1 MRAHQE
7 HFEHIRNAELVATQK
22 LEQAERRKVEEKER
36 RLQEAKERVER
47 EKVVREKIAASMF
60 ARGFLTGMMDSVIG
74 SLWQKGHFRDPVE
87 VAVKETF
94 LPWLQTAANS
104 ALERR
109 RDALAVI
116 SSLVSDATAALEAK
130 QQKRSG
136 KQQRCQQT
144 QDAHKVRIWPCIEDV
159 VLVFRCMLLRHW
171 LCRRPWQPSMQRL
184 PQPSR
189 RLWKVGHPIC

>member
-1 MRAHQE
+1 MFAANGLYIVLQVLEEEELAAMRAHQE

-60 ARGFLTGMMDSVIG
+60 ARGFLTGMVDSVMD

-87 VAVKETF
+87 VAVKQTF
-94 LPWLQTAANS
+94 LPWLQAAAHS

-109 RDALAVI
+109 RDALATV
-116 SSLVSDATAALEAK
+116 SSLVSDTTVAFEAK
-130 QQKRSG
+130 QRKRVD
-136 KQQRCQQT
+136 KQRQCRQIEISN
-144 QDAHKVRIWPCIEDV
+144 KVRN
-159 VLVFRCMLLRHW
+159 
-171 LCRRPWQPSMQRL
+171 
-184 PQPSR
+184 
-189 RLWKVGHPIC
+189 K